1 MDFAIAYNGLS
12 QAITGICPA
21 FRTVLPAEP
30 HPWHD
35 VSWILMLPSGLG
47 SIPHGI
53 EVINS
58 NYTGIGIGIG
68 IEILFKPRIGI
79 GIGIEYFLEKVIG
92 IGIGIDQSN
101 WCISSIPMKFQGH
114 FFF

>member
-1 MDFAIAYNGLS
+1 MSALFAIFDFVKFVYLTFWICIS
-12 QAITGICPA
+12 QGWVQ
-21 FRTVLPAEP
+21 FHMEL
-30 HPWHD
+30 
-35 VSWILMLPSGLG
+35 
-47 SIPHGI
+47 GI

-68 IEILFKPRIGI
+68 IEIIFNPRIGI

-114 FFF
+114 FFSKINCF

>member
-1 MDFAIAYNGLS
+1 MNDIILQVALWS
-12 QAITGICPA
+12 ITYQGWVQ
-21 FRTVLPAEP
+21 FHMEL
-30 HPWHD
+30 
-35 VSWILMLPSGLG
+35 
-47 SIPHGI
+47 GI

-68 IEILFKPRIGI
+68 IEIIFNPRIGI

-101 WCISSIPMKFQGH
+101 WCISSIPMQFQGL
-114 FFF
+114 FFQK